1 MSGRSCSAACAVF
14 FTRDVV
20 AAAEAPER
28 GHAHVS
34 AEPGEVVLQFG
45 QGDVRNLGQGGMD
58 QLGMGLG
65 PVREPVAALRLWPGI
80 AACGSGGVPSDG
92 AGGTHAE
99 ALGGFAAGQ
108 TLIDGRQ
115 DT

>member
-1 MSGRSCSAACAVF
+1 
-14 FTRDVV
+14 V

-28 GHAHVS
+28 SHAHVR
-34 AEPGEVVLQFG
+34 AVPGKLVLQLR
-45 QGDVRNLGQGGMD
+45 QGDVRDLGKRGMD
-58 QLGMGLG
+58 QVGMGLG
-65 PVREPVAALRLWPGI
+65 SVREPITALRLWPGV
-80 AACGSGGVPSDG
+80 AARGSGGVPSDG

-115 DT
+115 DARA